1 MSVKLIAMGNI
12 LMKDDGIGIEV
23 AKLIEETLKQKGIE
37 VIYGE
42 TDFQYCIIKV
52 RENDFILVLDGAFL
66 GEKPGTVTVLPLN
79 RFGSNNK
86 HYTQHS
92 YSFIDLLKIYY
103 PSVNGKIFAIQIKE
117 ITYNLGLSDFLK
129 ENLENISKEVLAK
142 IDVVLQER
150 NSNYL
155 KEFKE

>member
-23 AKLIEETLKQKGIE
+23 AKEIEEALIQKGIE

-52 RENDFILVLDGAFL
+52 RENDFVLVLDGAFL
-66 GEKPGTVTVLPLN
+66 GEKPGTVTVMPLS

-86 HYTQHS
+86 FYTQHS
-92 YSFIDLLKIYY
+92 YSFLDLIQIYY

-117 ITYNLGLSDFLK
+117 ITYDFGLSDLLQ
-129 ENLENISKEVLAK
+129 ENLKDIAKDVLSKIE
-142 IDVVLQER
+142 IVLQER
-150 NSNYL
+150 KSDYFND
-155 KEFKE
+155 FK